1 MVFAILAG
9 SMWIVSSA
17 TAQQQEHGLLDRLEH
32 PDRTLH
38 YSPSDKQFSTS
49 STVNGK
55 QATVRPFLFGQS
67 TAALHAGDGAFSTRA
82 FHGKDGY
89 RTDAFATR
97 ATPTATQGFG
107 QTNKTFATKTM
118 DVHEDRAANKAM
130 AVQEYSAGGK
140 LFQGR
145 GTRQDTIDDLRKQ
158 KNLTVDQVR
167 EILNKNK

>member
-1 MVFAILAG
+1 MLLAIFAG
-9 SMWIVSSA
+9 SIWTVSSA
-17 TAQQQEHGLLDRLEH
+17 AAQQQERGLLDRLEH

-49 STVNGK
+49 STVSGK
-55 QATVRPFLFGQS
+55 QASVRPFLFGQS
-67 TAALHAGDGAFSTRA
+67 TAVLRGGDGTFSTRA

-89 RTDAFATR
+89 RTDAFA
-97 ATPTATQGFG
+97 AHAVTAAGQGFG

-118 DVHEDRAANKAM
+118 DVREDRAANKTL
-130 AVQEYSAGGK
+130 AVQEYSAGEK
-140 LFQGR
+140 LFMGR